1 MSENIE
7 PEPEK
12 KRIRGVQNENNNGED
27 SDNSDERKVKCPH
40 CSKTFKRRCDLTRH
54 INSLHNSTST
64 FKCAKCARE
73 FSRKDK
79 LNTHKCKP
87 IESVPRNIDV
97 DEDEDMENE
106 EEDEEN
112 VSESAFNRMFLTKT
126 WRIRAARDPLT
137 LMNEKTFDIKR
148 HLIHLLTESPVKF
161 YIVMTITMVKED
173 QDTNKKQRTTSHF
186 QGGTRTLLRATK
198 INENIDASAEKINQS
213 FDEFL
218 RRGSGWRLETIDYL
232 HIYSGQYVPI
242 PGKSYVPTPKSIA
255 GKKAVINIQNEDVN
269 CFEYSMIASRY
280 YHDIGRIKDH
290 ATRPS
295 TYKDYL
301 GKTFDF
307 QGCTIPMKL
316 DDISR
321 FEKNNDLAINVYHI
335 EEKGDLVAPL
345 RITDKL
351 VKMDNYV
358 NLLLIEA
365 EDGRQHYTWI
375 RDFNKLMGNS
385 GGVSYKYCHFCCQGF
400 KSAHK
405 LNKHVENC
413 KMYGGQRVSISK
425 DIVEFKDYH
434 KTVEQPVVIY
444 ADFETLNGKLEGC
457 EADPTSSN
465 TNKKTIHQCSGYS
478 YTVVSPYFPQRVYTY
493 RGPDAGE
500 MFLKD
505 ILEEEIAIKD
515 WMESKKEE
523 EETNEMTYQQQQEFK
538 EKKNCYVCGER
549 FIKRYN
555 SSISHHLDKIRDL
568 LKDNGLCS
576 EKIPSI
582 KMVKKQKRIMSLE
595 LHRDK
600 QVGASDDE
608 IKQKEEKLKHFNVS
622 NEKLKKYLMKNLL
635 FGDDEEDEIFEDG
648 DDFNDEELENIKK
661 KGQKIRDFDVWSGN
675 YKGAAHL
682 GCVKAMRQQRRQKI
696 PVIFHNLAGY
706 DGHIIM
712 QNISKVDCEDPHV
725 IAKSME
731 KFVGFSIGTLQF
743 TDSLQH
749 LSSSLDKL
757 VNNLVEKTKIQGC
770 KYCPRRGPAKVIAK
784 HETIAHK
791 KEFETLYQHTVTK
804 TELKDLFTNLYS
816 NFQDK
821 WEDLPEEAFELLTR
835 KGVYPYAYMDDASK
849 FEETKLPPKEAF
861 YNDLTKQHITE
872 EDYAFVKK
880 LCKTFRLKNLGE
892 LHDLYMETDTLLLAD
907 VFENYRQVIMKN
919 YGLDPTHFYTAPSLS
934 WSAGLKF
941 TKVKLE
947 IPQDIDM
954 HLFVDQ
960 GLRGG
965 ISMVCNSFARA
976 NNLLMKEFDSSIQ
989 QSFIKFIDAN
999 NLYGWAMSQFLPTG
1013 NFKWVTR
1020 IECNTPQI
1028 THGTEGTT
1036 LTKEEEYNKSMRDW
1050 EQEIMNIDD
1059 ESNTGYML
1067 EVDVDYPE
1075 NLHLDLMHDN
1085 FPLAP
1090 EAMQIE
1096 KDMLSSY
1103 QEELGDQLNVTYGS
1117 KKLCLTLKDKKNYVC
1132 HYKNL
1137 KFYLKHGLKLKKIHK
1152 ILQFDQKAWLK
1163 PYIDFNTKLRQEA
1176 DNKFEE
1182 GFAKLMN
1189 NSFFGK
1195 TCEDVR
1201 KHRDV
1206 KIATEAE
1213 KARQLIA
1220 SPLYKQH
1227 SIYAEN
1233 MVAIQFQKNKV
1244 NLNKP
1249 RYIGM
1254 SILDISKL
1262 IMYQFHYEYLMQ
1274 KYPQA
1279 KLLFTDTDS
1288 FCYWIPTDTNVYDD
1302 ICGNSEWFDFS
1313 NYPLDHKNYD
1323 NDRNNLIPGKMKDEM
1338 GGELI
1343 LEFVGLRAKMYSILN
1358 YNGENKRTAKGVI
1371 EQVKKKQIKHEDYKK
1386 ALFNTKTFVHCGSKI
1401 QQDKHQLYTVDITKV
1416 TLSPFNDK
1424 KWITRDGETFQSYSF
1439 GNILIPRKHE

>member
-1 MSENIE
+1 M
-7 PEPEK
+7 
-12 KRIRGVQNENNNGED
+12 
-27 SDNSDERKVKCPH
+27 H
-40 CSKTFKRRCDLTRH
+40 
-54 INSLHNSTST
+54 
-64 FKCAKCARE
+64 
-73 FSRKDK
+73 
-79 LNTHKCKP
+79 
-87 IESVPRNIDV
+87 
-97 DEDEDMENE
+97 
-106 EEDEEN
+106 
-112 VSESAFNRMFLTKT
+112 
-126 WRIRAARDPLT
+126 
-137 LMNEKTFDIKR
+137 
-148 HLIHLLTESPVKF
+148 
-161 YIVMTITMVKED
+161 
-173 QDTNKKQRTTSHF
+173 
-186 QGGTRTLLRATK
+186 
-198 INENIDASAEKINQS
+198 
-213 FDEFL
+213 
-218 RRGSGWRLETIDYL
+218 
-232 HIYSGQYVPI
+232 
-242 PGKSYVPTPKSIA
+242 
-255 GKKAVINIQNEDVN
+255 
-269 CFEYSMIASRY
+269 
-280 YHDIGRIKDH
+280 
-290 ATRPS
+290 
-295 TYKDYL
+295 
-301 GKTFDF
+301 
-307 QGCTIPMKL
+307 
-316 DDISR
+316 
-321 FEKNNDLAINVYHI
+321 
-335 EEKGDLVAPL
+335 
-345 RITDKL
+345 
-351 VKMDNYV
+351 
-358 NLLLIEA
+358 
-365 EDGRQHYTWI
+365 
-375 RDFNKLMGNS
+375 
-385 GGVSYKYCHFCCQGF
+385 
-400 KSAHK
+400 
-405 LNKHVENC
+405 
-413 KMYGGQRVSISK
+413 
-425 DIVEFKDYH
+425 
-434 KTVEQPVVIY
+434 PVVVY
-444 ADFETLNGKLEGC
+444 ADFETINVPIHTC
-457 EADPTSSN
+457 SPSPSSSS
-465 TNKKTIHQCSGYS
+465 THKKTLHVCSGFS
-478 YTVVSPYFPQRVYTY
+478 YTVTSPYFPKKVKTY
-493 RGPDAGE
+493 RGEDAGE
-500 MFLKD
+500 KFLRN
-505 ILEEEIAIKD
+505 ILEEEKIILNKLEKLEIKNHKLTA
-515 WMESKKEE
+515 EEKKQWEE
-523 EETNEMTYQQQQEFK
+523 EKTCHICK
-538 EKKNCYVCGER
+538 EK
-549 FIKRYN
+549 F
-555 SSISHHLDKIRDL
+555 
-568 LKDNGLCS
+568 LKDSTDPKISIELKNLLLANKLDCT
-576 EKIPSI
+576 KIPSL
-582 KMVKKQKRIMSLE
+582 KKVKSQKRIMSLQ
-595 LHRDK
+595 LHPDK
-600 QVGASDDE
+600 LINDSEQE
-608 IKQKEEKLKHFNVS
+608 KHIKEEELKIFNVA
-622 NEKLKKYLMKNLL
+622 NEKLKTYLINHELL
-635 FGDDEEDEIFEDG
+635 VGEEQDDDFEDE
-648 DDFNDEELENIKK
+648 DELTEEEIERIKK
-661 KGQKIRDFDVWSGN
+661 KGSKVIDHDHWTGKYR
-675 YKGAAHL
+675 GAAHSGCNL
-682 GCVKAMRQQRRQKI
+682 GLRKTKKV
-696 PVIFHNLAGY
+696 PVLFHNLQGY
-706 DGHIIM
+706 DGHILF
-712 QNISKVDCEDPHV
+712 QNISKVPECKDPKV

-731 KFVGFSIGTLQF
+731 KFIGFTMGNLRFIDT
-743 TDSLQH
+743 LQH

-757 VNNLVEKTKIQGC
+757 SSNLAAKTEIAGC
-770 KYCPRRGPAKVIAK
+770 KYCPRRGPPKAILR
-784 HETIAHK
+784 HQSIAHK
-791 KEFETLYQHTVTK
+791 GDYNNEFHHTTKNETLP
-804 TELKDLFTNLYS
+804 ELFPNLHDNFTRKKAWKDLPP
-816 NFQDK
+816 D
-821 WEDLPEEAFELLTR
+821 AFKMLTR
-835 KGVYPYAYMDDASK
+835 KGVYPYSYMDSFAK
-849 FEETKLPPKEAF
+849 FEETALPPIEKF
-861 YNDLTKQHITE
+861 HNDLTKENISGD
-872 EDYAFVKK
+872 DYAFVKK
-880 LCKTFRLKNLGE
+880 LWKTFRLKNLGE

-1036 LTKEEEYNKSMRDW
+1036 LTKQEEYIKSMRDW

-1075 NLHLDLMHDN
+1075 NLHLDVMHDN

-1206 KIATEAE
+1206 KIATDAE

-1220 SPLYKQH
+1220 NPLYKQH

-1254 SILDISKL
+1254 TILDISKL

>member
-1 MSENIE
+1 M
-7 PEPEK
+7 
-12 KRIRGVQNENNNGED
+12 
-27 SDNSDERKVKCPH
+27 H
-40 CSKTFKRRCDLTRH
+40 
-54 INSLHNSTST
+54 
-64 FKCAKCARE
+64 
-73 FSRKDK
+73 
-79 LNTHKCKP
+79 
-87 IESVPRNIDV
+87 
-97 DEDEDMENE
+97 
-106 EEDEEN
+106 
-112 VSESAFNRMFLTKT
+112 
-126 WRIRAARDPLT
+126 
-137 LMNEKTFDIKR
+137 
-148 HLIHLLTESPVKF
+148 
-161 YIVMTITMVKED
+161 
-173 QDTNKKQRTTSHF
+173 
-186 QGGTRTLLRATK
+186 
-198 INENIDASAEKINQS
+198 
-213 FDEFL
+213 
-218 RRGSGWRLETIDYL
+218 
-232 HIYSGQYVPI
+232 
-242 PGKSYVPTPKSIA
+242 
-255 GKKAVINIQNEDVN
+255 
-269 CFEYSMIASRY
+269 
-280 YHDIGRIKDH
+280 
-290 ATRPS
+290 
-295 TYKDYL
+295 
-301 GKTFDF
+301 
-307 QGCTIPMKL
+307 
-316 DDISR
+316 
-321 FEKNNDLAINVYHI
+321 
-335 EEKGDLVAPL
+335 
-345 RITDKL
+345 
-351 VKMDNYV
+351 
-358 NLLLIEA
+358 
-365 EDGRQHYTWI
+365 
-375 RDFNKLMGNS
+375 
-385 GGVSYKYCHFCCQGF
+385 
-400 KSAHK
+400 
-405 LNKHVENC
+405 
-413 KMYGGQRVSISK
+413 
-425 DIVEFKDYH
+425 
-434 KTVEQPVVIY
+434 PVVVY
-444 ADFETLNGKLEGC
+444 ADFETINVPIHTC
-457 EADPTSSN
+457 SPSPSSSS
-465 TNKKTIHQCSGYS
+465 THKKTLHVCSGFS
-478 YTVVSPYFPQRVYTY
+478 YTVTSPYFPKKVKTY
-493 RGPDAGE
+493 RGEDAGE
-500 MFLKD
+500 KFLRN
-505 ILEEEIAIKD
+505 ILEEEKIILNKLEKLEIKNHKLTA
-515 WMESKKEE
+515 EEKKQWEE
-523 EETNEMTYQQQQEFK
+523 EKTCHICK
-538 EKKNCYVCGER
+538 EK
-549 FIKRYN
+549 F
-555 SSISHHLDKIRDL
+555 
-568 LKDNGLCS
+568 LKDSTDPKISIELKNLLLANKLDCT
-576 EKIPSI
+576 KIPSL
-582 KMVKKQKRIMSLE
+582 KKVKSQKRIMSLQ
-595 LHRDK
+595 LHPDK
-600 QVGASDDE
+600 LINDSEQE
-608 IKQKEEKLKHFNVS
+608 KHIKEEELKIFNVA
-622 NEKLKKYLMKNLL
+622 NEKLKTYLINHELL
-635 FGDDEEDEIFEDG
+635 VGEEQDDDFEDE
-648 DDFNDEELENIKK
+648 DELTEEEIERIKK
-661 KGQKIRDFDVWSGN
+661 KGSKVIDHDHWTGKYR
-675 YKGAAHL
+675 GAAHSGCNL
-682 GCVKAMRQQRRQKI
+682 GLRKTKKV
-696 PVIFHNLAGY
+696 PVLFHNLQGY
-706 DGHIIM
+706 DGHILF
-712 QNISKVDCEDPHV
+712 QNISKVPECKDPKV

-731 KFVGFSIGTLQF
+731 KFIGFTMGNLRFIDT
-743 TDSLQH
+743 LQH

-757 VNNLVEKTKIQGC
+757 SSNLAAKTEIAGC
-770 KYCPRRGPAKVIAK
+770 KYCPRRGPPKAILR
-784 HETIAHK
+784 HQSIAHK
-791 KEFETLYQHTVTK
+791 GDYNNEFHHTTKNETLP
-804 TELKDLFTNLYS
+804 ELFPNLHDNFTRKKAWKDLPP
-816 NFQDK
+816 D
-821 WEDLPEEAFELLTR
+821 AFKMLTR
-835 KGVYPYAYMDDASK
+835 KGVYPYSYMDSFAK
-849 FEETKLPPKEAF
+849 FEETALPPIEKF
-861 YNDLTKQHITE
+861 HNDLTKENISGD
-872 EDYAFVKK
+872 DYAFVKK
-880 LCKTFRLKNLGE
+880 LWKTFRLKNLGE

-1036 LTKEEEYNKSMRDW
+1036 LTKQEEYIKSMRDW

-1067 EVDVDYPE
+1067 EVDIDYPE
-1075 NLHLDLMHDN
+1075 NLHLDVMHDN

-1206 KIATEAE
+1206 KIATDAE

-1220 SPLYKQH
+1220 NPLYKQH

-1254 SILDISKL
+1254 TILDISKL